1 MIHILPHFQKHNRLL
16 STNMTAH
23 LWTVSRWHA
32 SPGYRTN
39 SQREK
44 QTLWLNGCLPRPTT
58 FIRCPLS
65 AIDPCVFLSQAP
77 NFYFYHSFVWAYSR
91 AALIS
96 AFLPPRPNLAS
107 CFGLD
112 ELVAQWT
119 KPVCLLHKPMFQA
132 YTLWQ
137 LYRALQKKKVNLAA
151 VWIKKWVGGKKKKKL
166 ERIILALF
174 RACCSWPGFC
184 KALKAQD
191 IKRCSGLSESI

>member
-23 LWTVSRWHA
+23 LWTVSSWHA
-32 SPGYRTN
+32 SLGYSTN
-39 SQREK
+39 SEREIDFVAAWLPT
-44 QTLWLNGCLPRPTT
+44 QTHH
-58 FIRCPLS
+58 FHPLS
-65 AIDPCVFLSQAP
+65 PFCHRPVCIFEPSAQLLFLSL
-77 NFYFYHSFVWAYSR
+77 FCLSIR

-137 LYRALQKKKVNLAA
+137 LYRALQKKKSQFSRRVD
-151 VWIKKWVGGKKKKKL
+151 KEMGGGKKKKN
-166 ERIILALF
+166 
-174 RACCSWPGFC
+174 
-184 KALKAQD
+184 
-191 IKRCSGLSESI
+191 